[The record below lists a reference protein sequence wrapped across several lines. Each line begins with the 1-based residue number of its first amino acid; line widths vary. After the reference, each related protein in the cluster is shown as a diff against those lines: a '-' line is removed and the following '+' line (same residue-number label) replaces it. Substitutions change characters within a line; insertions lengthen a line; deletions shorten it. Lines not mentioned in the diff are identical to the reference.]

1 MLLQSQDLK
10 RALQP
15 YCVGGP
21 FGRLLDAEAERLGET
36 HYQGIE
42 KIWKKVR
49 EKLGMPKLR
58 IHDLRHSFA
67 AVGATHGQ
75 SLPIIGAILGHRE
88 VSTTQRYAHLSD
100 MPVKQATDD
109 ISAMISVAMR
119 GQPLVKSDTEAEG
132 SPSFDKTEVA
142 DLIANLQQLLKVG

>member
-1 MLLQSQDLK
+1 MLADQT
-10 RALQP
+10 
-15 YCVGGP
+15 
-21 FGRLLDAEAERLGET
+21 RLLNVPWVFPSDRAAGET

-49 EKLGMPKLR
+49 QKLNMPKLR

-88 VSTTQRYAHLSD
+88 VSTTQRYAHLAD
-100 MPVKQATDD
+100 LPVKQATDD
-109 ISAMISVAMR
+109 ITARIYVAMM
-119 GQPLVKSDTEAEG
+119 GQSCIEA
-132 SPSFDKTEVA
+132 SP
-142 DLIANLQQLLKVG
+142 G